1 MKRVNVLGNFIDKSL
16 QKIESWVKYPH
27 YDDPN
32 IQRKAEIIHTLAYM
46 ILLMALAT
54 ISITPFVF
62 NNTVYGVSIT
72 GGVLLF
78 CLLILI
84 LNHLGKTG
92 LAAQLF
98 VIVIWAFDT
107 GIVLLSGG
115 MQSDFLV
122 TYITITVMGGLILGN
137 NAAYNLAG
145 LSTFAFLFS
154 YFLERQGILPE
165 PLISFRPIALIL
177 INSVTIF
184 LAAVTLV
191 MVILKYEEYF
201 REFTKN
207 EVSLSST
214 NQKLSWEIS
223 ARKEAETLL
232 RQSEARLRSALME
245 SPYPTM
251 LQTADGEILL
261 VNTAWT
267 QSSGYSL
274 PEMSSMDDWSDK
286 FYREHRKEVEE
297 NISRLESGEETTLE
311 SYLDLYTKRGDPLS
325 WYLRWTRLPELPDGR
340 NLILTIATDMTGL
353 LSIESAL
360 RQSEENYSKYTL
372 VTNDGLWDWDLTND
386 EVVFDPHYYT
396 MAGYEVNEFPHRL
409 EEFRKRVHP
418 EDVERVFKAAEDHLQ
433 GNKESFRVEFRF
445 QKKDGGWLWIMARG
459 KITEQD
465 EFGNPLRFVGTHTD
479 ISAQKAIELQLFEH
493 QQHLEQI
500 VKERTK
506 SLNERISEVERLNA
520 ALTNIL
526 DDYQTANEK
535 LTALSANLTTTY
547 QELES
552 FTSSMSNDL
561 QDPLK
566 TIKKNADLLID
577 KSPKK
582 LTAKHLAAL
591 QEIQTNATLVDQRI
605 SDLLKISLISRKDIH
620 PAEVDTN
627 LIAEKA
633 LASYASEIENNN
645 IDLDLKDLP
654 ACQADPELLEQV
666 FHNLIGNAIKF
677 SQNADQP
684 EIKIGAQPAET
695 SDKVV
700 FFIRDNGIGFKMKDQ
715 DKVFQTFQSLHEDAS
730 YSGSGVGLTIANIII
745 HKHGGQIW
753 AAAEQGTGATFF
765 FELPLPPNRRN
776 SQPES

>member
-1 MKRVNVLGNFIDKSL
+1 MKRINVLGNFIDIAL
-16 QKIESWVKYPH
+16 QKIESWVKYPL
-27 YDDPN
+27 YADPN

-62 NNTVYGVSIT
+62 NNTIYGVSIT

-84 LNHLGKTG
+84 LNRLGKTG

-145 LSTFAFLFS
+145 LSTFAFLFL

-184 LAAVTLV
+184 LAAITLV

-201 REFTKN
+201 QEFTKN

-232 RQSEARLRSALME
+232 RQSEERLRSALME

-251 LQTADGEILL
+251 LHIIDGEILL

-274 PEMSSMDDWSDK
+274 PELSTMDDWSDQI
-286 FYREHRKEVEE
+286 YREHKEEVEE
-297 NISRLESGEETTLE
+297 NISRLESGDETALE
-311 SYLDLYTKRGDPLS
+311 SYLDLYTKQGDPLS

-340 NLILTIATDMTGL
+340 NLILTIATDMTSL

-372 VTNDGLWDWDLTND
+372 VTNDGLWDWDLTNN
-386 EVVFDPHYYT
+386 EVVYDPHYYT
-396 MAGYEVNEFPHRL
+396 MAGYEVDEFPHRL

-433 GNKESFRVEFRF
+433 GDKEDYMVEFRF
-445 QKKDGGWLWIMARG
+445 QKKEGGWLWIMARG

-535 LTALSANLTTTY
+535 LTAVSANLATTY

-561 QDPLK
+561 QDPLQ

-577 KSPKK
+577 KSAKK
-582 LTAKHLAAL
+582 LTAKHLTAL
-591 QEIQTNATLVDQRI
+591 QDIQTNATLVDQRI

-620 PAEVDTN
+620 PTEVDTN

-633 LASYASEIENNN
+633 LRNYASEIENYN
-645 IDLDLKDLP
+645 IKLDLKDLP

-666 FHNLIGNAIKF
+666 FHNLIGNAVKF
-677 SQNADQP
+677 SQNANQP

-753 AAAEQGTGATFF
+753 AEAEQGTGATFF

-776 SQPES
+776 SKPEA

>member
-1 MKRVNVLGNFIDKSL
+1 MKRANVLGNFIDKSL

-32 IQRKAEIIHTLAYM
+32 LQRKAEIIHTLAYM

-78 CLLILI
+78 CLLMLI
-84 LNHLGKTG
+84 LNRLGKTG

-107 GIVLLSGG
+107 GIILLSGG

-122 TYITITVMGGLILGN
+122 SYITITVMGGLILGN

-145 LSTFAFLFS
+145 LSTFAYLVLF
-154 YFLERQGILPE
+154 FLERQGILPQ
-165 PLISFRPIALIL
+165 PFISFRPIALIL
-177 INSVTIF
+177 INAVTIF
-184 LAAVTLV
+184 LAAITLV

-201 REFTKN
+201 REFTNN
-207 EVSLSST
+207 EVSLSNA

-223 ARKEAETLL
+223 AREEAETLL
-232 RQSEARLRSALME
+232 RQSEERLRSALME

-251 LQTADGEILL
+251 LHTTDGEILL
-261 VNTAWT
+261 VNTAWI
-267 QSSGYSL
+267 QSSGYPL
-274 PEMSSMDDWSDK
+274 PEMSTMDDWLDQ
-286 FYREHRKEVEE
+286 FYREHREEVEE
-297 NISRLESGEETTLE
+297 NFARLKSGDKDSLE
-311 SYLDLYTKRGDPLS
+311 SYLDLYNEQGDPLS

-340 NLILTIATDMTGL
+340 SLILTIATDMTSL
-353 LSIESAL
+353 FNIESAL

-372 VTNDGLWDWDLTND
+372 VTNDGLWDWDLTSD

-396 MAGYEVNEFPHRL
+396 MVGYEVDEFPHRL
-409 EEFRKRVHP
+409 DEFRKRVHP
-418 EDVERVFKAAEDHLQ
+418 EDVERVFKAAEDHLK
-433 GNKESFRVEFRF
+433 GDKESYMIEFRF
-445 QKKDGGWLWIMARG
+445 QKKDGDWMWIMARG

-479 ISAQKAIELQLFEH
+479 ITAQKAIELQLYEH

-500 VKERTK
+500 VKDRTK
-506 SLNERISEVERLNA
+506 SLNERVSEVERLNA
-520 ALTNIL
+520 ALINIL

-535 LTALSANLTTTY
+535 LTAVSANLSTTY

-561 QDPLK
+561 QDPLQ

-577 KSPKK
+577 KSAKK
-582 LTAKHLAAL
+582 LTAKQLATL
-591 QEIQTNATLVDQRI
+591 QEIQTNATLVDRRI
-605 SDLLKISLISRKDIH
+605 SDLLKISHISRKDIH
-620 PAEVDTN
+620 PMEVDTN
-627 LIAEKA
+627 LIVEKA
-633 LASYASEIENNN
+633 LKSYASEIKNNN
-645 IDLDLKDLP
+645 IDLELKELP

-666 FHNLIGNAIKF
+666 FQNLIGNAIKF
-677 SQNADQP
+677 SQNVDHP
-684 EIKIGAQPAET
+684 MIKIGAQPAET

-700 FFIRDNGIGFKMKDQ
+700 FYIRDNGIGFKMKDQ
-715 DKVFQTFQSLHEDAS
+715 DKVFQTFQSIHEDDG
-730 YSGSGVGLTIANIII
+730 YTGSGVGLTIANIII
-745 HKHGGQIW
+745 HKHDGQIW
-753 AAAEQGTGATFF
+753 AAAEQGIGATFF
-765 FELPLPPNRRN
+765 FELPLPPNKRN
-776 SQPES
+776 SNPEA